1 MARGEGHLTGSHRRV
16 VKPARYNI
24 WRDGQPITVDEGSG
38 TSTQHIIMIESADA
52 EVAGPG
58 GSSLVKQERT
68 EGENPRHSRD
78 IQAGAAA
85 PPESTEDFTALPQ
98 PRTQHSI
105 AEVSGKP
112 NGILKT
118 ATNTE
123 NLTVTQRL
131 LHTGSD
137 LKSDPER
144 LGLGR
149 LGCPH
154 APASEY
160 LLYGDLRTVHS
171 HLDSG
176 DELDWQ

>member
-105 AEVSGKP
+105 AEEEGPKVLLGKKEGWEEDLGNPEWTMVIEDNQITPPSEPTVEQAEQHRTTHSLTNVSRHG
-112 NGILKT
+112 GWE
-118 ATNTE
+118 A
-123 NLTVTQRL
+123 
-131 LHTGSD
+131 
-137 LKSDPER
+137 
-144 LGLGR
+144 
-149 LGCPH
+149 
-154 APASEY
+154 
-160 LLYGDLRTVHS
+160 
-171 HLDSG
+171 
-176 DELDWQ
+176 